1 MIPQNTPKL
10 NPNQEAAVKAP
21 EGPLLIVAGAGTG
34 KTKTL
39 TERILDLI
47 SRGVHP
53 ERILALT
60 FTNKAAKEM
69 KDRVGARLEHGKGE
83 PWVGTFHALGA
94 RILRKEARHLART
107 PDFAIYDDHDATS
120 LMEKVMEA
128 NGISARVPKKGK
140 AGAASWLSVIG
151 GIKNGMRPFPDQDS
165 KEGLAYRAY
174 EEGMITHNA
183 FDFDD
188 LVEKVVIL
196 FRKFPDVRE
205 KYAGMYDHVLIDEYQ
220 DINPIQY
227 ALVRLISMGHQNVS
241 AVGDFRQSIYRW
253 RGSDPSIFERFEE
266 DWPGA
271 KIITLSENYRS
282 SAPILDAASA
292 LIEKMNHR
300 YAGPLTSAM
309 GEGDRVLLVETGSEE
324 EESAWIAE
332 TIREGMRRKDEGTV
346 AILYRTNAQ
355 SRAVEDALIEYGI
368 PYDVY
373 GGLKFYERKEIKDI
387 VAGLRMAVNEKD
399 RISENRLEKISKT
412 KTKAYK
418 EIVAAHPTKNPQE
431 LIRIFL
437 EAFRYQEILEKGT
450 NLEDRRENI
459 ETMKK
464 FAEGFDDAALF
475 VERIALL
482 QATDAITEGKAKPRA
497 RITLMT
503 MHLAKGLEFD
513 TVFVVGVQEGLMPHI
528 RSTTDEDEMN
538 EERRL
543 LYVAMTRARHT
554 LIMSFSGIPSRFL
567 GEIPTN
573 LMTYESRDGKQETYD
588 PDDEYR
594 YISID

>member
-1 MIPQNTPKL
+1 
-10 NPNQEAAVKAP
+10 
-21 EGPLLIVAGAGTG
+21 
-34 KTKTL
+34 
-39 TERILDLI
+39 
-47 SRGVHP
+47 
-53 ERILALT
+53 
-60 FTNKAAKEM
+60 
-69 KDRVGARLEHGKGE
+69 
-83 PWVGTFHALGA
+83 
-94 RILRKEARHLART
+94 
-107 PDFAIYDDHDATS
+107 
-120 LMEKVMEA
+120 
-128 NGISARVPKKGK
+128 
-140 AGAASWLSVIG
+140 
-151 GIKNGMRPFPDQDS
+151 
-165 KEGLAYRAY
+165 
-174 EEGMITHNA
+174 MITHNA

-412 KTKAYK
+412 KTKTYK
-418 EIVAAHPTKNPQE
+418 EIVTAHPTKNPQE